1 MEFKIQFP
9 DGRQVDFHKLIEFLY
24 GITDTEMNILHLL
37 LFTNEKLSVNDISE
51 RLKIAKTSIS
61 KPVNILLSKGLIMR
75 DKVEGESKRRPRYL
89 YYTNKEYVYN
99 KVINDLD
106 SVAKIFC
113 EKYKSHIQTVVA
125 K

>member
-9 DGRQVDFHKLIEFLY
+9 DGRQVDFHKLVEFIY
-24 GITDTEMNILHLL
+24 GITDSEMNILHLL
-37 LFTNEKLSVNDISE
+37 LSTDEKLSVEDISE

-75 DKVEGESKRRPRYL
+75 GKTEGEGKRRPKYL
-89 YYTNKEYVYN
+89 YYTDKNAVYN
-99 KVINDLD
+99 KIINDLEAI
-106 SVAKIFC
+106 AKVFC
-113 EKYKSHIQTVVA
+113 EKYKSHVESVVV